1 MERAAPKCALRSPR
15 HGPSVLRRS
24 AGSCSWALQH
34 APIVGVR
41 GAQGNEQA
49 PEPLA
54 YMAKVFLAL
63 VASGLILLI
72 AAFVL
77 VAFRF

>member
-1 MERAAPKCALRSPR
+1 MTRFS
-15 HGPSVLRRS
+15 
-24 AGSCSWALQH
+24 
-34 APIVGVR
+34 
-41 GAQGNEQA
+41 NEEA

-54 YMAKVFLAL
+54 YMAKVFIAI

-72 AAFVL
+72 AALVL